1 MRIIKRFSKTNIG
14 QKLIGFLFYS
24 ITSLISRSIKWE
36 YLVENEKSNIF
47 KSDKKYIFCC
57 WHNRLFLGPHLLPR
71 NRIINA
77 LQSSHSDGMVTS
89 VAFKYLGMNVILGS
103 SKKGGMQ
110 AFRKMVKCIQLGESI
125 AITPDGPKGPK
136 EKVKEG
142 IIKLAQIGG
151 AKVIAIDKN
160 EQRLQYAKDK
170 IGADHIIKAGN
181 NAIKEVTEIT
191 NGDLCTAVFD
201 ASGNKY
207 AIESGPKYMSHGG
220 RFVLVGLSKGE
231 LTYTHPK
238 VHAKEMTLICS
249 RNATNDDFEHVMR
262 VLDQFPTQSFITHN
276 VIFSEM
282 IEHFDSWLDPSN
294 GVMKATIDF
303 D

>member
-1 MRIIKRFSKTNIG
+1 MRILKRFSKTNIG

-36 YLVENEKSNIF
+36 YLVENEKSSIF
-47 KSDKKYIFCC
+47 NSDTRYIFCC

-71 NRIINA
+71 NRMINA

-142 IIKLAQIGG
+142 IIKLAQITDTSIIPLVW
-151 AKVIAIDKN
+151 ATNKF
-160 EQRLQYAKDK
+160 K
-170 IGADHIIKAGN
+170 IINSWDN
-181 NAIKEVTEIT
+181 
-191 NGDLCTAVFD
+191 
-201 ASGNKY
+201 
-207 AIESGPKYMSHGG
+207 
-220 RFVLVGLSKGE
+220 FVLPYPFSKGVYSFGKPINVKKKINVVE
-231 LTYTHPK
+231 LEFVRKNLENEIKRLTK
-238 VHAKEMTLICS
+238 LVENRL
-249 RNATNDDFEHVMR
+249 N
-262 VLDQFPTQSFITHN
+262 
-276 VIFSEM
+276 
-282 IEHFDSWLDPSN
+282 
-294 GVMKATIDF
+294 
-303 D
+303 

>member
-47 KSDKKYIFCC
+47 NSDKKYIFCC

-110 AFRKMVKCIQLGESI
+110 AFRKMVKCIQSGESI
-125 AITPDGPKGPK
+125 AITPDEPKGPK

-142 IIKLAQIGG
+142 IIKLAQIT
-151 AKVIAIDKN
+151 DTS
-160 EQRLQYAKDK
+160 
-170 IGADHIIKAGN
+170 IIPLVWATKKFKLIN
-181 NAIKEVTEIT
+181 SW
-191 NGDLCTAVFD
+191 D
-201 ASGNKY
+201 S
-207 AIESGPKYMSHGG
+207 
-220 RFVLVGLSKGE
+220 FVLPYPFSKGVYSFGKPIKVKKKVNEEE
-231 LTYTHPK
+231 LEFVRQNLENEIKRLTK
-238 VHAKEMTLICS
+238 LVE
-249 RNATNDDFEHVMR
+249 NR
-262 VLDQFPTQSFITHN
+262 VN
-276 VIFSEM
+276 
-282 IEHFDSWLDPSN
+282 
-294 GVMKATIDF
+294 
-303 D
+303 